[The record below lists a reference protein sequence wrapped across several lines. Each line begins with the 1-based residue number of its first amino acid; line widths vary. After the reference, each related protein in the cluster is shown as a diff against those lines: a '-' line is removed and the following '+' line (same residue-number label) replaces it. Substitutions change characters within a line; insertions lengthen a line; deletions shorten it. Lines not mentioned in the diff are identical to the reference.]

1 MPRIEFIV
9 AFIDFLI
16 VALIAAAIF
25 IILIL
30 IVKFFFYPKKATQ
43 APKPS
48 KQTKE
53 YFNQKFEDLLALRAI
68 LVIKKESGVLLY
80 SYSVECDDDL
90 KLKSPDFFSGVIHA
104 IQNIGKEMGFK
115 DQFSRLVYGDYQIIS
130 NAGQFCQVVLIS
142 RTEPSTVIEDNLLL
156 LVKAFEKKFTGKLR
170 ENIGYINSA
179 DYDRTIDLIRE
190 IFDTFYIENINLF
203 YNPEVMVG
211 GEVSKLGRFLL
222 DRAAVQYKKHN
233 SICLKNLFIDV
244 FSSDELRKKYTKDEI
259 IQAFYQLYKSNYFGF
274 YNV

>member
-1 MPRIEFIV
+1 V
-9 AFIDFLI
+9 TFIDLVI
-16 VALIAAAIF
+16 VALVAAAGF
-25 IILIL
+25 IILIV
-30 IVKFFFYPKKATQ
+30 IVKFFIYPKKATQ
-43 APKPS
+43 TPKAPKVS

-68 LVIKKESGVLLY
+68 LVIKKDSGVLLY
-80 SYSVECDDDL
+80 SYAVECDDDL

-130 NAGQFCQVVLIS
+130 NAGQTCQVVLIS

-179 DYDRTIDLIRE
+179 DYDRTIDLIRD

-203 YNPEVMVG
+203 YNPAAMEG

-222 DRAAVQYKKHN
+222 DRAAMHYKKNN

-244 FSSDELRKKYTKDEI
+244 FSADDMRKKYSKDDI
-259 IQAFYQLYKSNYFGF
+259 IQEFYQLYKANYFGF